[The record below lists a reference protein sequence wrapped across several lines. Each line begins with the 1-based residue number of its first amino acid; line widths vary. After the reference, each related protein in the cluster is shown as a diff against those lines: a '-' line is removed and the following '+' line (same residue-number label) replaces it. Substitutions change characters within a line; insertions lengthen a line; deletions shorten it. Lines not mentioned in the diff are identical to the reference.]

1 MNPRTSIVALFLLA
15 IMPSAAVAQTHRA
28 VKDKSEVDPPS
39 IRSIVSGTH
48 TNGDEVISQL
58 FDVRAEI
65 PLGPVDVLR
74 SYEIAMTVIAE
85 RTSAQLSGISQAA
98 ENGEITR
105 EQAEYLT
112 QEGYEISMMQY
123 QVLSTLHDS
132 LEHDIEQAA
141 GPSNS
146 SQNQDAHDAAGEL
159 EIVSASRSQ

>member
-1 MNPRTSIVALFLLA
+1 MTPGTSIVALILLA
-15 IMPSAAVAQTHRA
+15 IMPSAAVAQSYRA
-28 VKDKSEVDPPS
+28 VKDESEVDPLS
-39 IRSIVSGTH
+39 IRSIVSETH

-58 FDVRAEI
+58 LDVKAEI
-65 PLGPVDVLR
+65 PLGPADVLR

-85 RTSAQLSGISQAA
+85 RASAQLSGISQAA

-146 SQNQDAHDAAGEL
+146 SQNQDAHDAAGTVETF
-159 EIVSASRSQ
+159 SARQTQ

>member
-15 IMPSAAVAQTHRA
+15 IMPSTGVAQSQRT
-28 VKDKSEVDPPS
+28 VKNKSAIDPPS

-58 FDVRAEI
+58 LDVKAEV
-65 PLGPVDVLR
+65 PLGPADVLR
-74 SYEIAMTVIAE
+74 SYEIAMTLIAE

-123 QVLSTLHDS
+123 QVLSTLYDS

-146 SQNQDAHDAAGEL
+146 SQNQDAHDAAGER
-159 EIVSASRSQ
+159 EIFSASRSQ

>member
-1 MNPRTSIVALFLLA
+1 MNPRTSIVALFLIA
-15 IMPSAAVAQTHRA
+15 IMPSTGVAQSQRT
-28 VKDKSEVDPPS
+28 VKNKSAIDPPS

-58 FDVRAEI
+58 LDVKAEV
-65 PLGPVDVLR
+65 PLGPADVLR
-74 SYEIAMTVIAE
+74 SYEIAMTLIAE

-112 QEGYEISMMQY
+112 QEGYEIAMMQY

-146 SQNQDAHDAAGEL
+146 SQNQDAHDTAGTVETF
-159 EIVSASRSQ
+159 SARQTQ